1 MNKDEVETV
10 KEALDTLMFSLSQ
23 ARKYLTTKEQ
33 QLYEKAIRILE
44 EHGG

>member
-1 MNKDEVETV
+1 MSPEEIATIKECLDEL
-10 KEALDTLMFSLSQ
+10 AFSVQ
-23 ARKYLTTKEQ
+23 MWTTKKR